1 MIAEQLLPLPPAA
14 QVEGV
19 VDGVPGLV
27 PQDAHA
33 GVVIAAFHFQ
43 HLRHLEPGESR
54 MGEVERDGDA
64 GNAVGGEPLVRKPE
78 VGAKQQAA
86 AGQLAV
92 ELLDPQGEIGAL
104 DLQVELTE
112 LHVEQFLVAQGSQIL
127 GPESAKRRPRH
138 GP

>member
-1 MIAEQLLPLPPAA
+1 MSAEQLAPLPTAA

-33 GVVIAAFHFQ
+33 RVVVAAFHFQ
-43 HLRHLEPGESR
+43 HLRHLEPDQAR
-54 MGEVERDGDA
+54 VREVEGNGHA
-64 GNAVGGEPLVRKPE
+64 GNAVGGEPLVGEPE
-78 VGAKQQAA
+78 VRAEQQAA

-92 ELLDPQGEIGAL
+92 QLLDPQGEIRAL

-112 LHVEQFLVAQGSQIL
+112 LHVEQFLVAEGAEIL
-127 GPESAKRRPRH
+127 GSEPAKRRPRH